1 MNKTNL
7 PSEPDWF
14 LWRSFLAVMD
24 EGSLSAAARA
34 LGASQPTIGRHIEEL
49 ESRLN
54 AVLFDR
60 TGRGLNPTSI
70 AHQLVDPVRHAKA
83 SLAEAQ
89 LAVTGATE
97 VLEGTVRI
105 TAPVGVSLWL
115 LPPIIADMRKAAPEI
130 QIELVPNDASDNLR
144 SREADIAGR
153 MDRPAQL
160 DLVARQLGE
169 MRLGLYGARHFVE
182 SREMP
187 QDVEGLLELGM
198 VGHDRE
204 ERIILGLREQGF
216 AVDRHSFATRCDD
229 QGVYWELVR
238 AGCGLGFA
246 PCRKGDADPD
256 MVCLMRGP
264 PVPSLPMWLAAH
276 EEMRQTPRVAR
287 VWDMLAEALPPL
299 LDPVGATA

>member
-1 MNKTNL
+1 MAYAL
-7 PSEPDWF
+7 DSLDWS
-14 LWRSFLAVMD
+14 RVQAFLAVAE
-24 EGSLSAAARA
+24 EGSLSAAARR
-34 LGASQPTIGRHIEEL
+34 LGTSQPTLGRQVKSLEAEL
-49 ESRLN
+49 STRLF
-54 AVLFDR
+54 AR
-60 TGRGLNPTSI
+60 RAKGLELTE
-70 AHQLVDPVRHAKA
+70 AGAALVGPARSMRDAA
-83 SLAEAQ
+83 MQ
-89 LAVTGATE
+89 LALTAAGREQELA
-97 VLEGTVRI
+97 GTVRI

-130 QIELVPNDASDNLR
+130 QIELVPNDASDNLLF
-144 SREADIAGR
+144 READIAVR
-153 MDRPAQL
+153 MYRPTQL

-182 SREMP
+182 AREMP
-187 QDVEGLLELGM
+187 QDVEGLLEVGM

-216 AVDRHSFATRCDD
+216 AVDRHSFDTRCDD

>member
-1 MNKTNL
+1 MAYAL
-7 PSEPDWF
+7 DSLDWS
-14 LWRSFLAVMD
+14 RVQAFLAVAE
-24 EGSLSAAARA
+24 EGSLSAAARR
-34 LGASQPTIGRHIEEL
+34 LGTSQPTLGRQVKSLEAEL
-49 ESRLN
+49 STRLF
-54 AVLFDR
+54 AR
-60 TGRGLNPTSI
+60 RAKGLELTE
-70 AHQLVDPVRHAKA
+70 AGAALVGPARSMRDAA
-83 SLAEAQ
+83 MQ
-89 LAVTGATE
+89 LALTAAGREQELA
-97 VLEGTVRI
+97 GTVRI

>member
-1 MNKTNL
+1 MAYAL
-7 PSEPDWF
+7 DSLDWS
-14 LWRSFLAVMD
+14 RVQAFLAVAE
-24 EGSLSAAARA
+24 EGSLSAAARR
-34 LGASQPTIGRHIEEL
+34 LGTSQPTLGRQVKSLEAEL
-49 ESRLN
+49 STRLF
-54 AVLFDR
+54 AR
-60 TGRGLNPTSI
+60 RAKGLELTE
-70 AHQLVDPVRHAKA
+70 AGAALVGPARSMRDAA
-83 SLAEAQ
+83 MQ
-89 LAVTGATE
+89 LALTAAGREQELA
-97 VLEGTVRI
+97 GTVRI

-130 QIELVPNDASDNLR
+130 QIELVPNDASDNLLF
-144 SREADIAGR
+144 READIAVR
-153 MDRPAQL
+153 MYRPTQL

-182 SREMP
+182 AQEMP
-187 QDVEGLLELGM
+187 QDVEGLLEVGM